1 MLNATHMLNATPPVG
16 QVMKA
21 VDHPHCI
28 KLYDVFEDREKCY
41 LVQVTPS
48 TAKPHPTLIRRL
60 CWIPWELEPF

>member
-1 MLNATHMLNATPPVG
+1 MYKYVFVVTNGPDVS

-41 LVQVTPS
+41 LVSP
-48 TAKPHPTLIRRL
+48 
-60 CWIPWELEPF
+60 